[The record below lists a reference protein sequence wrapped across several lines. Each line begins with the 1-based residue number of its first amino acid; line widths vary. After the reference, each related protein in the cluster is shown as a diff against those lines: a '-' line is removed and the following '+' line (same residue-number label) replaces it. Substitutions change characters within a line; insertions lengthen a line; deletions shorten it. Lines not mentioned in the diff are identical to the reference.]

1 MADHNQP
8 PASKSVA
15 YGEAAHAVRFADDA
29 DQPSEIIAT
38 LKARGLRRFDLRT
51 TAFISAAGAEA
62 RVVLRCGGRIGLRVW
77 AMPTA
82 DAAVLAILLRLQP
95 DLRAA
100 DLFADALS
108 AAVIEGEARLDAIHA
123 LQRSS
128 LDRAV
133 IRAADAPTVH

>member
-1 MADHNQP
+1 MERPDVLRARRAPQPATADL
-8 PASKSVA
+8 
-15 YGEAAHAVRFADDA
+15 
-29 DQPSEIIAT
+29 PSDIIAV

-51 TAFISAAGAEA
+51 SAFVSAAGAEA
-62 RVVLRCGGRIGLRVW
+62 RIVLRCGGLIGSRVW
-77 AMPTA
+77 TLPTS

-100 DLFADALS
+100 DLFADALA

-133 IRAADAPTVH
+133 IRAAVAPAPSATVH